1 MNEFLMNTSELK
13 TLKRVWPP
21 LDQLL
26 YLLLERATSSLASTA
41 HVLCDIAHRQ
51 WGQFFLL

>member
-1 MNEFLMNTSELK
+1 MNEFLTNTSELK

-26 YLLLERATSSLASTA
+26 YLLLERATSSLTSTA
-41 HVLCDIAHRQ
+41 HVLCDVAHLQ

>member
-1 MNEFLMNTSELK
+1 MNEFLTNTSELK